1 MKKILITLLLAT
13 LTLSAVEHKVVFDV
27 RTASEKTIE
36 TQVVNNISFIK
47 EHYAKTGDTLK
58 AVVVLSGGTYSFFKK
73 STTDKTIANE
83 LSKLATIEVCAM
95 GLKKRNI
102 AKTDMLPFV
111 IPAFNRTEAL
121 IRYQNEGY
129 AYIFVK

>member
-1 MKKILITLLLAT
+1 MKKIFITLLLAT

-27 RTASEKTIE
+27 RTDSEKTIE
-36 TQVVNNISFIK
+36 QQVINNISFIK

-73 STTDKTIANE
+73 STADKTIANE
-83 LSKLATIEVCAM
+83 LSKLATIEVCSM
-95 GLKKRNI
+95 GLKKRHI

-111 IPAFNRTEAL
+111 IPAVNRTEAL